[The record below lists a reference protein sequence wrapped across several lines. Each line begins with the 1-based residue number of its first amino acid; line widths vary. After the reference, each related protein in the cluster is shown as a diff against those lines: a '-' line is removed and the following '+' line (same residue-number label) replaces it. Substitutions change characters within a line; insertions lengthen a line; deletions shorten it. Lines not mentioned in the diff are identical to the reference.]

1 MRQKTYVAI
10 MKTRGLAVAICLALI
25 PCLHAES
32 FTTNIVD
39 GIATNAGPQ
48 LTVGATGPY
57 NFLLVTNGGRLTN
70 GTTIVGDAA
79 GAHHN
84 TAVVTD
90 PNSVWHTV
98 SSFILGNTGALNQV
112 WVLNGARLRS
122 ATINVGVASSSN
134 RLDVLNAVL
143 TDGYPNAAGMGI
155 GVRSN
160 ANFNVVTFDGP
171 SARGTNDRTFVGL
184 GGAANSLVVRNGA
197 EFTVG
202 GASAAPQF
210 VIGAT
215 ASSDGNSVEILGEGS
230 KLTASLPLELGDAGS
245 DNRLLVDS
253 AYLRS
258 FAAQIGGT
266 CGSSNNSVLVRG
278 PTAVWTNGN
287 LELGFCSVGNSLT
300 IAEGAQVLAGRVAS
314 SIQGGGRNVI
324 DVSGEGSLLRATDLV
339 VGVSGVSNALLVTGG
354 ANVASRHDQIG
365 GSGWDNLALV
375 SGAGSGWS
383 NVTLVVG
390 DSGSRNSLRIDEG
403 ASAQSGELTL
413 GRLGASS
420 GNSIEVIGPDSR
432 LFVVTNLNIGGFGDA
447 NRLLVAD
454 GANAFS
460 RNIHVGGSSLPLPG
474 TTSLSHFN
482 RLSIIGTNS
491 RVVTGSNIVIGFKG
505 SSNRLEVLDGA
516 DIDTVRAAIIGD
528 DSGAGSSAIITG
540 NSAIVSGR
548 GSRWTITND
557 LVVGYR
563 AWGSSLVVSNGGFVR
578 SHSGYL
584 GTVGSI
590 IGEGSRCP
598 YPASFSS
605 VHVTGHDSIWAM
617 ADSLV
622 VGGNAVHN
630 RLLITNGGRV
640 AAQNVIIGLGD
651 GGVTADP
658 DCRVGE
664 AGLSFLNELEIAGGD
679 LRIGNFGP
687 DLLEVRYGTLRL
699 RSGAVNAGELRMTNR
714 WSRLE
719 LLGGSL
725 FCIQTVV
732 DNGLPLIIGD
742 GLHNARFQG
751 RDITAPGGVVI
762 REHATLISD
771 GRVTANVTNAGTLS
785 LFPFAI
791 MAIASNYVQ
800 QPAGNLLIDIGIER
814 SGALIVSNVAVL
826 NGSLLLRRSA
836 DIPSNTNVSTLRAAA
851 VSGTFNNVTNGG
863 RLKTTDNL
871 GSFMVEYTATSV
883 ILRDYRPTDLD
894 GDMIEDAWATQ
905 HFGHSPLTPAE
916 KAADDDGDGSSNYDE
931 FIAGTDP
938 KSSASTLRASISY
951 TNGGVTVAF
960 PCQEGKR
967 YSISWS
973 SDLITWNHVI
983 DPTFSFPEAGV
994 CRWTDDGQWTGGV
1007 GGPARFFRVSVE

>member
-1 MRQKTYVAI
+1 MRQKAYVAI
-10 MKTRGLAVAICLALI
+10 MKTRRLAVAICLALV

-48 LTVGATGPY
+48 LILGATGPY
-57 NFLLVTNGGRLTN
+57 NLLLVTNGGRLTN

-79 GAHHN
+79 GADHN

-98 SSFILGNTGALNQV
+98 SSYILGNTGALNHV
-112 WVLNGARLRS
+112 SVLNGARLRS
-122 ATINVGVASSSN
+122 ATFSIGVASSSN

-143 TDGYPNAAGMGI
+143 TDGYLNAAGMGI
-155 GVRSN
+155 GVSGN

-184 GGAANSLVVRNGA
+184 GGAANSLVIRNGA

-210 VIGAT
+210 VIGAS
-215 ASSDGNSVEILGEGS
+215 ASSDGNSVEVLGAGS
-230 KLTASLPLELGDAGS
+230 KLIASLPLELGDAGS

-266 CGSSNNSVLVRG
+266 CGASNNSVLIRG
-278 PTAVWTNGN
+278 SSAIWTNGN

-300 IAEGAQVLAGRVAS
+300 ITEGAHVLAGRVAS
-314 SIQGGGRNVI
+314 SIQGGARNVI
-324 DVSGEGSLLRATDLV
+324 EVSGESSLLRATDLV
-339 VGVSGVSNALLVTGG
+339 IGNSGVSNVLLVTGG
-354 ANVASRHDQIG
+354 GTVAGRRDQIG

-375 SGAGSGWS
+375 SGAGSSWS

-390 DSGSRNSLRIDEG
+390 DSGSRNALRIDGG
-403 ASAQSGELTL
+403 ASVQSGELIM
-413 GRLGASS
+413 GRLGTSS
-420 GNSIEVIGPDSR
+420 ENSIEVLGPGSR

-460 RNIHVGGSSLPLPG
+460 RNIHLGAGSLALPG
-474 TTSLSHFN
+474 ASGASHFN
-482 RLSIIGTNS
+482 VLSIVGTNS
-491 RVVTGSNIVIGFKG
+491 RVVTGSNIVVGFES

-516 DIDTVRAAIIGD
+516 DIDTVHGATIGD
-528 DSGAGSSAIITG
+528 DSGTG
-540 NSAIVSGR
+540 NPDIVTRNSAIVSGR

-584 GTVGSI
+584 GPVGSI

-598 YPASFSS
+598 YRASFST

-640 AAQNVIIGLGD
+640 AAEKVIVGLYD
-651 GGVTADP
+651 GGRTTCSIVNPTN
-658 DCRVGE
+658 E
-664 AGLSFLNELEIAGGD
+664 ILLNELEIAGGE
-679 LRIGNFGP
+679 LRVGNFGP

-699 RSGAVNAGELRMTNR
+699 RSGTVNAGELRMTNR

-719 LLGGSL
+719 LLGGTFTCSEAL
-725 FCIQTVV
+725 A
-732 DNGLPLIIGD
+732 DNRLPLVIGD

-751 RDITAPGGVVI
+751 RDIAAPGGVVI
-762 REHATLISD
+762 REHAMFSG
-771 GRVTANVTNAGTLS
+771 GRINANVTNAGYLAALT
-785 LFPFAI
+785 
-791 MAIASNYVQ
+791 IASNFVQ
-800 QPAGNLLIDIGIER
+800 QPAGNLFVDV
-814 SGALIVSNVAVL
+814 ALGQANLLAVGNVATLDGKLSVMRGP
-826 NGSLLLRRSA
+826 NP
-836 DIPSNTNVSTLRAAA
+836 PSNSVIITAAA
-851 VSGTFNNVTNGG
+851 VNGAFSNATNGA
-863 RLKTTDNL
+863 RIKTTDSL
-871 GSFMVEYTATSV
+871 GSYRVEYTATSV
-883 ILRDYRPTDLD
+883 LLRDYQSTDLD
-894 GDMIEDAWATQ
+894 GDMIEDAWATL

-931 FIAGTDP
+931 FLAGTDP
-938 KSSASTLRASISY
+938 KNSASALRASISY
-951 TNGGVTVAF
+951 SNEAATVTF
-960 PCQEGKR
+960 SCQEGKH
-967 YSISWS
+967 YNISWS
-973 SDLITWNHVI
+973 SDLVTWNHVV

-1007 GGPARFFRVSVE
+1007 GASPRFFRVNVL